1 MKPFEAIIG
10 YEDIKIELERVLDTI
25 INNEKY
31 EALGVKVPA
40 GILLHGAPGVGKTLF
55 ATTFLKNSGRPY
67 FVCRKD
73 RPDGEFV
80 NEIKNVFEKAKE
92 AAPSIVLLDDI
103 DKFANATRRYS
114 NDEEFVTVQS
124 CIDEIKHEGKTVF
137 VFATANEI
145 DKLPESLTRSGRFD
159 KIIEMNVPMT
169 ADAAKIIKHYLSN
182 KPVEKDLDFQELARI
197 LKGYSCSDLETIIN
211 EAGIYSG
218 FEGRNLITKADI
230 LRAIMRII
238 FKAPEKL
245 EAKNDKYEYNVAVHE
260 AGHALVNE
268 LLASG
273 SVNLVSINRHAGGIE
288 GITSYFQDENYW
300 EDMKYMENRVMALL
314 GGRAATE
321 MKLGIVDVGVS
332 SDMRR
337 AYDIVA
343 RFVDN
348 YCIHG
353 FDKLERRNPS
363 TALLERKGMFIQSEL
378 DRYYLKVKRMIVE
391 NMDFLDKIVNALVEK
406 KTITSADIQALKS
419 A

>member
-1 MKPFEAIIG
+1 MKHFEAIIG

-124 CIDEIKHEGKTVF
+124 CIDEIKHEGKAVF

-159 KIIEMNVPMT
+159 KIIEMDVPMT
-169 ADAAKIIKHYLSN
+169 ADAAKIISII
-182 KPVEKDLDFQELARI
+182 FQINRWKKIWISRSWRGFLKGIPAQI
-197 LKGYSCSDLETIIN
+197 LKLLLMRPAFIRASKV
-211 EAGIYSG
+211 GI
-218 FEGRNLITKADI
+218 
-230 LRAIMRII
+230 
-238 FKAPEKL
+238 
-245 EAKNDKYEYNVAVHE
+245 
-260 AGHALVNE
+260 
-268 LLASG
+268 
-273 SVNLVSINRHAGGIE
+273 
-288 GITSYFQDENYW
+288 
-300 EDMKYMENRVMALL
+300 
-314 GGRAATE
+314 
-321 MKLGIVDVGVS
+321 
-332 SDMRR
+332 
-337 AYDIVA
+337 
-343 RFVDN
+343 
-348 YCIHG
+348 
-353 FDKLERRNPS
+353 
-363 TALLERKGMFIQSEL
+363 
-378 DRYYLKVKRMIVE
+378 
-391 NMDFLDKIVNALVEK
+391 
-406 KTITSADIQALKS
+406 
-419 A
+419 